1 MGLPVTQPAKRLT
14 EALCVADPVSRLA
27 PTSLPSFAECRPRGV
42 WQAVRQPPLLPSSA
56 AARLG
61 TIVHR
66 LLEEAG
72 GGSFSPVTDPD
83 VIERRWCELVANAEQ
98 AMATNPLE
106 RRSVPLE
113 ANVKKFEVLRL
124 RAVAR
129 ALELAQNITDPSGPA
144 GDAAVTPYGYELRV
158 ASADGLIAGRID
170 RVIPAPGGPVLQD
183 YKSGA
188 IFSHRP
194 DGETELKPAYTFQLR
209 LYAVLY
215 YEATGTWPSKLQLVP
230 LTGEPHDVSFSPADS
245 LRLLE
250 DSRSLLAQVNDDIAR
265 GREDWVAAER
275 LLASPSPSACRF
287 CAYRP
292 ACLPYMARDLHDT
305 DREWPA
311 DVWGEPAGLTQLG
324 NGRLMLSIALPDGSL
339 FFVRNVTEDVA
350 EPAML
355 EPHHEGQLVGV
366 FNARRT
372 ASLQAFEQGQ
382 ITAIHVAAGTQE

>member
-14 EALCVADPVSRLA
+14 EALCVTAPVARLA
-27 PTSLPSFAECRPRGV
+27 PTSLPSFAECRLRGI

-83 VIERRWCELVANAEQ
+83 VIELRWCELVANAEQ

-113 ANVKKFEVLRL
+113 ANIKKFEVLRL

-129 ALELAQNITDPSGPA
+129 ALELAQNITDPSGRA
-144 GDAAVTPYGYELRV
+144 RDAAVTPYGYELRV

-170 RVIPAPGGPVLQD
+170 RVIPASGGPVLQD

-188 IFSHRP
+188 IFSLRP

-230 LTGEPHDVSFSPADS
+230 LAGAPHDVSFSPADS

-250 DSRSLLAQVNDDIAR
+250 DSRSLLAQVNDDIVR
-265 GREDWVAAER
+265 GREDWVANEALTSHRAFGIGIVVTAWPSVGE
-275 LLASPSPSACRF
+275 LLFWRETDPS
-287 CAYRP
+287 
-292 ACLPYMARDLHDT
+292 
-305 DREWPA
+305 
-311 DVWGEPAGLTQLG
+311 
-324 NGRLMLSIALPDGSL
+324 
-339 FFVRNVTEDVA
+339 
-350 EPAML
+350 
-355 EPHHEGQLVGV
+355 
-366 FNARRT
+366 
-372 ASLQAFEQGQ
+372 SLQGQFEIGLEKLSSS
-382 ITAIHVAAGTQE
+382 ICRRMVELLV